1 MTALLSPVR
10 ARIVPIFAGLMVGLF
25 ISELN
30 ETIFSTALPTVVSD
44 LDGVGHMLWVTTAYV
59 LAATITMPVY
69 GKLSDLIGRKQL
81 YVVGLAIFMVGSVVG
96 GLAPNMPVLVLGRIV
111 QGLGSGG
118 LLILVQAIIAD
129 VIPARER
136 ARYLSAMGGVF
147 AASAILGPVLGGWLT
162 EMVSWRW
169 AFWINLPL
177 GAVAIGLAVAF
188 LPTPPPRKDPVRLDV
203 WGVVT
208 LSTAVTALVLVAAWG
223 GTTYAWTSPVVI
235 GLALVAVLSGL
246 VFVGVEQ
253 RAVEPLIPLHL
264 FRERNF
270 TIPTLAALVMAVAM
284 FGTIAYLPT
293 YLQKVD
299 GLSAG
304 QSGLMM
310 LTLVGGLG
318 LTTVGSAQLVTRTGH
333 YRWLPLLSAAA
344 VAVALALLSTLTPQT
359 GLVVTGGYLFLL
371 GAGIGCALQLLVL
384 IVQNALPAD
393 QTGTATAANN
403 FFREIGVSIG
413 SAVVGAAFTMRLTT
427 LLADGRPPAE
437 AYNDALTPIFGYL
450 VPLMLV
456 SAVALVFVRPVPL
469 ATTVPDP

>member
-1 MTALLSPVR
+1 MTALISPVQ

-44 LDGVGHMLWVTTAYV
+44 LDGMGSMLWVTTAYI
-59 LAATITMPVY
+59 LAATITMPIY

-81 YVVGLAIFMVGSVVG
+81 FVAGLAIFMLGSVIG
-96 GLAPNMPVLVLGRIV
+96 GLAAGMPVLIIGRAV

-136 ARYLSAMGGVF
+136 ARYLSAMGAVF
-147 AASAILGPVLGGWLT
+147 AASSVLGPVLGGWLT

-188 LPTPPPRKDPVRLDV
+188 LPTPDRRDDPVRLDV
-203 WGVVT
+203 GGVVT

-223 GTTYAWTSPVVI
+223 GTTYAWTSPVI
-235 GLALVAVLSGL
+235 ITLAAIAVLSAL

-253 RAVEPLIPLHL
+253 RAVEPLIPLRL

-293 YLQKVD
+293 YLQLVD

-304 QSGLMM
+304 RSGLMM

-318 LTTVGSAQLVTRTGH
+318 LATVGSAQFVTRTGS
-333 YRWLPLLSAAA
+333 YRWLPLLSA
-344 VAVALALLSTLTPQT
+344 VTVALALALLATMTPET
-359 GLVVTGGYLFLL
+359 GLALTGAYLFLL

-384 IVQNALPAD
+384 IVQNALPDD

-403 FFREIGVSIG
+403 FFREIGVALG
-413 SAVVGAAFTMRLTT
+413 SALVGAAFTLRLTT
-427 LLADGRPPAE
+427 LLGEGRPPAS

-450 VPLMLV
+450 VPLMLL

-469 ATTVPDP
+469 ATTVPAA